1 MTFTEFPLQRHT
13 AVAGQ
18 RRSRKR
24 RFLTQLDRPGD
35 AFANIGPNWFASVMG
50 TGIVAN
56 AAVLLPVSIVGLQT
70 AALIVWIAAG
80 ALLILISMATA
91 VHWLRYRE
99 TARSHASTHRWHRST
114 GRRRWRCSPS
124 APERCWWVVV
134 FIGLHAAVVVDSV
147 LWGLGTATGL
157 FVAAAIPYL
166 MFTRHRL
173 DQSMTLG
180 SWLMPVVPPMVSA
193 ATGAALISHLAAGQA
208 QRMLLLGCYA
218 MFGLSLVASLVII
231 TLLWA
236 RLAYNGPGP
245 AETVPTLWIVLGPL
259 GQSIT
264 AANLLAS
271 QSSHVMTGIYAPTFR
286 ALGVVYG
293 MPVWGFAMLWLAV
306 AAAITIKRPVA
317 SSIHAHLVEFHVP
330 CRDGRHRHVRA
341 RAAHGSDGP
350 DRCRGRAVRAAGAGM
365 AGRRHQH
372 HSAASWRGGSSALLS
387 PSRPLSEPSH
397 AEPRAATAASSHRQK
412 RAAGPSSRGL
422 VLRTARK
429 LRCNSTPATGRAT
442 SVPVASSSSMVRWKA
457 ARSRPPSPRA

>member
-1 MTFTEFPLQRHT
+1 MTFTEFPLQRHA

-18 RRSRKR
+18 RRPRTR
-24 RFLTQLDRPGD
+24 RFLTQLDRPDD
-35 AFANIGPNWFASVMG
+35 AFANIGPNWFACVMG

-56 AAVLLPVSIVGLQT
+56 AAALLPVSIVGLRT
-70 AALIVWIAAG
+70 AALIVWIAAA
-80 ALLILISMATA
+80 ALLILISAATA
-91 VHWLRYRE
+91 VHWLRFRE
-99 TARSHASTHRWHRST
+99 TARSHALNPSMAPFYGAPPMALLTVGAGALLV
-114 GRRRWRCSPS
+114 GRHL
-124 APERCWWVVV
+124 
-134 FIGLHAAVVVDSV
+134 IGLHAAVVVDSV

-157 FVAAAIPYL
+157 LAAAAIPYL

-271 QSSHVMTGIYAPTFR
+271 QSSHAMTATYAPTFR

-306 AAAITIKRPVA
+306 AAAITIK
-317 SSIHAHLVEFHVP
+317 
-330 CRDGRHRHVRA
+330 
-341 RAAHGSDGP
+341 
-350 DRCRGRAVRAAGAGM
+350 
-365 AGRRHQH
+365 
-372 HSAASWRGGSSALLS
+372 
-387 PSRPLSEPSH
+387 
-397 AEPRAATAASSHRQK
+397 T
-412 RAAGPSSRGL
+412 
-422 VLRTARK
+422 
-429 LRCNSTPATGRAT
+429 
-442 SVPVASSSSMVRWKA
+442 
-457 ARSRPPSPRA
+457 ARSRLPFTLTWWSFTFPVGTVVTGTSELAVHTGLTALTVAAAALYGLLLLAWLAAAINTTRGVLAGRLLRPAVAQPTSA